1 MVCSQAKG
9 ETLYHDDFRD
19 HYPTRG
25 RRFKLSRYQLE
36 APVVAWDQ
44 DHLRKITVSR
54 TRGDKYGY
62 DQQKCVITIEG
73 EGLKRPRSLSVLD
86 FRTVD
91 GSWITAKLVLI
102 KLDIGHVA
110 GVEAIYDVEKDKIVY
125 CESLSYIIGI
135 EPGGA
140 ANGSQPFRSETNS
153 TPSAAGSRPSP

>member
-1 MVCSQAKG
+1 MVCSQAKD

-19 HYPTRG
+19 HYPMRG
-25 RRFKLSRYQLE
+25 HRFKLSRYQLE
-36 APVVAWDQ
+36 TPAVVWDQ

-73 EGLKRPRSLSVLD
+73 KGLKHPRSLSVVD
-86 FRTVD
+86 FRTVE

-110 GVEAIYDVEKDKIVY
+110 GVEAIYDVEKDKVVY

-135 EPGGA
+135 EQDGA
-140 ANGSQPFRSETNS
+140 ANGSQPFRSETNRTS
-153 TPSAAGSRPSP
+153 SAVGSRR